1 MYDLSRIRKDSGIRE
16 KSECQTKRPDADNQV
31 GQDMNDE
38 KEIGQPYNVSTLISK
53 DGITL
58 TLDGVSHMK
67 ARHGYW
73 HRCMHMIT

>member
-38 KEIGQPYNVSTLISK
+38 KEVGQPYNVSTLITK
-53 DGITL
+53 DGLLCT
-58 TLDGVSHMK
+58 HMK